1 MNKKKGLIKKIMLG
15 ITGLIILFILIV
27 FINLLITGHA
37 GSVITKGLPIES
49 YPHPGSALLV
59 IDIQEATTGN
69 LSMTP
74 FFKEKSGE
82 FIKNINRVID
92 SCKTHDILIV
102 LIRNEISNPLINL
115 VNNSYAKGS
124 PGAKF
129 DKRLNTT
136 SGIEVIK
143 RAMDSFKN
151 TNLDSLLTV
160 NKVSKLYIVGLDA
173 ADCINATVEA
183 AQNRKYNVNLIKE
196 AILSETAETRDSMLG
211 VFKNKGVNVLH
222 IESLEVTE

>member
-1 MNKKKGLIKKIMLG
+1 MNKKKGIIKKIMLG
-15 ITGLIILFILIV
+15 ITGLIILFISIV

-37 GSVITKGLPIES
+37 GSVITKGLPIEN
-49 YPHPGSALLV
+49 YTHPESALLV

-74 FFKEKSGE
+74 FFKEKSEE

-92 SCKTHDILIV
+92 SCKTRDILII
-102 LIRNEISNPLINL
+102 LIRNEITNPLINL

-124 PGAKF
+124 PGAQF

-136 SGIEVIK
+136 SGIVVVK
-143 RAMDSFKN
+143 KAMDSFKN
-151 TNLDSLLTV
+151 TNLDSLLTS

-183 AQNRKYNVNLIKE
+183 AQNRKYNVNLIEE
-196 AILSETAETRDSMLG
+196 AILSETTESRDSMII
-211 VFKNKGVNVLH
+211 VFKERGVNVLP
-222 IESLEVTE
+222 IDSL

>member
-1 MNKKKGLIKKIMLG
+1 MNKKKGIIKKIMLG
-15 ITGLIILFILIV
+15 ITGLIILFISIV

-37 GSVITKGLPIES
+37 GSVITKGLPIEN
-49 YPHPGSALLV
+49 YTHPESALLV

-74 FFKEKSGE
+74 FFKEKSEE

-92 SCKTHDILIV
+92 SCKTRDILII
-102 LIRNEISNPLINL
+102 LIRNEITNPLINL

-124 PGAKF
+124 PGAQF

-136 SGIEVIK
+136 SGIVVVK
-143 RAMDSFKN
+143 KAMDSFKN
-151 TNLDSLLTV
+151 TNLDSLLTS

-183 AQNRKYNVNLIKE
+183 AQNRKYNVNLIEE
-196 AILSETAETRDSMLG
+196 AILSETTEARDSMII
-211 VFKNKGVNVLH
+211 VFKERGGNVLP
-222 IESLEVTE
+222 IDSL

>member
-49 YPHPGSALLV
+49 YTHPGSALLV

-183 AQNRKYNVNLIKE
+183 AQNRKYNVNLIEE
-196 AILSETAETRDSMLG
+196 AILSETTESRDSMII
-211 VFKNKGVNVLH
+211 VFKERGVNVLP
-222 IESLEVTE
+222 IDSL